1 MKNLLETFSGL
12 LDPVMLGPMLFSWGG
27 KLVAAALIVI
37 VGRWASKAVISW
49 IRKAVGKAKVDS
61 TLVQFLSS
69 IAYVALM
76 VVVVVSALGV
86 LGIPTT
92 SFLAVIG
99 AAGLAIGL
107 ALRDSLANFAAGVML
122 VLFRPFKVGDFVD
135 TAGISGSVESIS
147 IFNTVLKT
155 PDNRVIT
162 VPNGLIYADT
172 ITNYSAEEKR
182 RIDLVIGISYND
194 DIGRAKALIQGVLM
208 QESRLLEEPPAAV
221 FLLELGESSV
231 NFGVRPWVRTADYW
245 SVRGD
250 LLESIKSV
258 IEQNGL
264 SMPYP
269 QRDLHVVDH
278 IQTGT

>member
-1 MKNLLETFSGL
+1 MKNFLETFSGL
-12 LDPVMLGPMLFSWGG
+12 LDPVMLGPMLLSWGG

-37 VGRWASKAVISW
+37 AGRWVAKAVISW
-49 IRKAVGKAKVDS
+49 IRKAVSKAKVDS

-99 AAGLAIGL
+99 AAGLAVGL
-107 ALRDSLANFAAGVML
+107 ALRDSLSNFAAGVML

-135 TAGISGSVESIS
+135 TAGISGSVKSIS

-231 NFGVRPWVRTADYW
+231 NFAVRPWVRTADYW

-250 LLESIKSV
+250 LLESVKSV